1 MYGSGS
7 LSMNKQEVVSKKMKT
22 SKEDK
27 MKKHGKTILLGIGII
42 AVALLYALIG
52 QTRVTGFDLETFVV
66 VLAFCVYMAWFVRY
80 LHRLFRQ

>member
-1 MYGSGS
+1 
-7 LSMNKQEVVSKKMKT
+7 
-22 SKEDK
+22 
-27 MKKHGKTILLGIGII
+27 MKKYGKTILLGIGII
-42 AVALLYALIG
+42 GVAVLYALVG